1 MLELDV
7 TVLGGLKMTVGY
19 SRAAGDRSVGEPRMV
34 TEDLALYD
42 RRGRRAEWAEARM
55 KSKDWECVQDQINN
69 YEDQCDD

>member
-19 SRAAGDRSVGEPRMV
+19 SRARGDRDVGEPRMV

-55 KSKDWECVQDQINN
+55 KPKDWERVQDQIND